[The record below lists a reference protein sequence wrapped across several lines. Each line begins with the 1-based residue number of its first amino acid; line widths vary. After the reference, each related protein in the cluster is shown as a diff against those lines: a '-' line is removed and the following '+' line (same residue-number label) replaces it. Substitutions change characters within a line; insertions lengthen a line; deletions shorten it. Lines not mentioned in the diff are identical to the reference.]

1 MILNDELSK
10 ISEHEIPGI
19 GIKLTKYETKRW
31 DIKITEDL
39 YDITGTHI
47 KTIEVKD
54 KDMVIADMSI
64 LCPYERLTFSF
75 IFPFFVS
82 SQIDDYVKTLYDLK
96 NLEKIIKTL

>member
-1 MILNDELSK
+1 MILSDELSK

-31 DIKITEDL
+31 HIKVTEDL
-39 YDITGTHI
+39 YDGT

-64 LCPYERLTFSF
+64 LCPYERLAFSF

-82 SQIDDYVKTLYDLK
+82 SQIDDYIKTLYDLK
-96 NLEKIIKTL
+96 NLEEIVKTL